1 MLINNQMRFNVFIS
15 EKGNNIKTCVT
26 SIPPS
31 AENVNFYISGRK
43 RKKENVLFFF
53 I

>member
-15 EKGNNIKTCVT
+15 EKGNSIKTCVT

-31 AENVNFYISGRK
+31 AENVNFVNYNKTI
-43 RKKENVLFFF
+43 N